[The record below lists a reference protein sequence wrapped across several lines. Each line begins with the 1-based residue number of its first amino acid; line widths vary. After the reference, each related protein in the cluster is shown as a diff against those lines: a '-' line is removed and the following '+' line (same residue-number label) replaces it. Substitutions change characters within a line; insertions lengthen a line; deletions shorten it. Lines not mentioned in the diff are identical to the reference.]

1 MEASYLI
8 FFLQPFHQSFSNRL
22 IKMSKLY
29 FYDTSLICTLLD
41 FEKES
46 QLETHYLKGALFENL
61 TALEIFKRRLNQVY
75 FWCN

>member
-1 MEASYLI
+1 
-8 FFLQPFHQSFSNRL
+8 
-22 IKMSKLY
+22 MSKLY